1 MNNTEIIKT
10 FIEAEKEFGLVP
22 VINKIFG
29 KNLKINIGFSKKVCE
44 ESIDELML
52 SVRSS
57 NALKRAGIDSIEKL
71 IDTIDAGELQS
82 LRNLGTKSR
91 NEVQTKI
98 LVFGYEKLTEKEKA
112 EFFEKLIENN
122 RH

>member
-10 FIEAEKEFGLVP
+10 FIEAEEEFGLVP
-22 VINKIFG
+22 LINKAFG
-29 KNLKINIGFSKKVCE
+29 KNVKVNLGFSKKVCE

-57 NALKRAGIDSIEKL
+57 NALKRAGILTIGEV
-71 IDTIDAGELQS
+71 IDTIDAGALNS

-91 NEVQTKI
+91 NEIQTKI
-98 LVFGYEKLTEKEKA
+98 LVFGYDDLTEKEKA
-112 EFFEKLIENN
+112 EFFEKLVEDNK
-122 RH
+122 

>member
-22 VINKIFG
+22 LINKAFG
-29 KNLKINIGFSKKVCE
+29 KNVKVNLGFSKKVCE

-57 NALKRAGIDSIEKL
+57 NALKRAGILTIGEV
-71 IDTIDAGELQS
+71 IDTIDAGALNS

-91 NEVQTKI
+91 NEIQTKI
-98 LVFGYEKLTEKEKA
+98 LVFGYDDLTEKEKA
-112 EFFEKLIENN
+112 EFFEKLVEDN
-122 RH
+122 RQ

>member
-29 KNLKINIGFSKKVCE
+29 KNLKINIGFSKKACE

-71 IDTIDAGELQS
+71 IDTIDAGTLNS

-91 NEVQTKI
+91 NEIQTKI
-98 LVFGYEKLTEKEKA
+98 LVFGYDGLTEKEKA
-112 EFFEKLIENN
+112 KFFEKLIENN

>member
-22 VINKIFG
+22 LINKAFG
-29 KNLKINIGFSKKVCE
+29 KNVKVNLVFSKKVCE

-57 NALKRAGIDSIEKL
+57 NALKRAGILTIGEV
-71 IDTIDAGELQS
+71 IDTIDAGALNS

-91 NEVQTKI
+91 NEIQTKI
-98 LVFGYEKLTEKEKA
+98 LVFGYDDLTEKEKA
-112 EFFEKLIENN
+112 EFFEKLVEDNKY
-122 RH
+122 

>member
-22 VINKIFG
+22 VINKVFG
-29 KNLKINIGFSKKVCE
+29 KNLKINIGFSKKACE

-71 IDTIDAGELQS
+71 IDTIDAGALNS

-91 NEVQTKI
+91 NEIQTKI
-98 LVFGYEKLTEKEKA
+98 LVFGYDGLTEKEKA
-112 EFFEKLIENN
+112 EFFEKLVENN
-122 RH
+122 RY

>member
-22 VINKIFG
+22 LINKAFG
-29 KNLKINIGFSKKVCE
+29 KNVKVNLGFSKKVCE

-57 NALKRAGIDSIEKL
+57 NALKRAGILTIGEV
-71 IDTIDAGELQS
+71 IDTIDAGALNS

-91 NEVQTKI
+91 NEIQTKI
-98 LVFGYEKLTEKEKA
+98 LVFGFEDLTKKEKT
-112 EFFEKLIENN
+112 EFFEKLVEDNK
-122 RH
+122 